1 MINKTFIFLYVL
13 VGLVPY
19 LGAADKIHPQTLY
32 ISIINTLSVGAIIYE
47 NGFGNSIRILTKV
60 IQHKQILAY
69 ISFLLLAIF
78 SIFQSINTIQSLI
91 TIAEVFSQLFA
102 FVMLIYFLS
111 RINNIKY
118 FFINVI
124 LILCSIELFS
134 TLYPYLK
141 DLVLLGYPINRS
153 LEYRGVSGSVNIIS
167 YLLLMKLPFIYY
179 FSIKND
185 RYRWVFVILGTLI
198 LYSIIVIHQ
207 TRSAILL
214 SFLVTVFLYVCF
226 LYNKN
231 LENNKIS
238 QSYLKISLTIFLP
251 LITAILLSNFQAN
264 TYDNR
269 TENIQD
275 RLSTINF
282 EEYSTNARLRYY
294 SQAIKSILK
303 TPFLGVGI
311 GNWPIVSIDTDKEN
325 IESYI
330 IPYHVHNDFLE
341 IVAETGIMGGI
352 LYYFIILSIF
362 LYLLKKIIDSIRRRK
377 PLGYELIFFT
387 VVGIWIVDSMFNF
400 PYARVLQQIH
410 LFFILAVVI
419 NYYKFKPITINKK
432 ITKIFLIGLILCLP
446 LVLYSSYRLYKSSI
460 DQRIILSHYNLA
472 DYSLPLDVIDNMEM
486 EYSDLTVTAIPMK
499 SMKGFFYMKNGL
511 YRDAI
516 ELFNEGT
523 SHNPYLY
530 FSESYKAFAFINLE
544 ELDSAYHYS
553 KLAFDNLSGNVVH
566 FANHALTLVLK
577 KDSIALKNA
586 YEKAK
591 FKEEL
596 HDELYLSAMGDI
608 LDEDKNSFALE
619 NFEFDIQSDN
629 DNLKRGYYTLKIGT
643 QQMLQA
649 SQLNEM
655 GDYYYEIGNYVAAE
669 QSFKDASQINP
680 YELPYQENYAN
691 AQLQIGK
698 FDEAIIT
705 LNNLINIK
713 GSESV
718 KAKYMLV
725 LAYLNNDKTETAC
738 EIISEIKDD
747 PLVETL
753 ELSRFCN

>member
-1 MINKTFIFLYVL
+1 M
-13 VGLVPY
+13 VPY

-32 ISIINTLSVGAIIYE
+32 ISIINILSVGAIIYE
-47 NGFGNSIRILTKV
+47 NGFGNSIKILTKV

-69 ISFLLLAIF
+69 ILFLLLAIF
-78 SIFQSINTIQSLI
+78 SIIQSINTIQSFI

-111 RINNIKY
+111 RINNIKR
-118 FFINVI
+118 FFINAI
-124 LILCSIELFS
+124 LILCSIELYS

-141 DLVLLGYPINRS
+141 DLVLLGYPIDRS

-185 RYRWVFVILGTLI
+185 KYRWAFVTLGTLI

-231 LENNKIS
+231 IENNKINH
-238 QSYLKISLTIFLP
+238 SYLKISLTIFLP

-264 TYDNR
+264 IYDNR
-269 TENIQD
+269 TDNIQD

-294 SQAIKSILK
+294 SQAIESILK
-303 TPFLGVGI
+303 SPLLGVGI
-311 GNWPIVSIDTDKEN
+311 GNWSLVSIDTDRDN

-341 IVAETGIMGGI
+341 IVAETGIISGI

-362 LYLLKKIIDSIRRRK
+362 LFLLKKIIDLIKRRK

-387 VVGIWIVDSMFNF
+387 VIGIWIVDSMFNF

-410 LFFILAVVI
+410 LFFIFAVVI
-419 NYYKFKPITINKK
+419 NYYKFKPLTINKK
-432 ITKIFLIGLILCLP
+432 IIKIFLFGLILCLP
-446 LVLYSSYRLYKSSI
+446 LLLYSSYRLYKSSI

-472 DYSLPLDVIDNMEM
+472 DYSLPLEVIDDMEM

-530 FSESYKAFAFINLE
+530 FSEAYKAFAYINIK
-544 ELDSAYHYS
+544 ELDSAYYYS
-553 KLAFDNLSGNVVH
+553 KMAFDNLPGNVVH
-566 FANHALTLVLK
+566 FANYALTLVLK
-577 KDSIALKNA
+577 EDTIALKNA

-591 FKEEL
+591 FKDEL

-608 LDEDKNSFALE
+608 LDEDKNSFAIE
-619 NFEFDIQSDN
+619 DFEFDVQSDN
-629 DNLKRGYYTLKIGT
+629 ENLKRGYYTLKIGT

-655 GDYYYEIGNYVAAE
+655 GDYYFGIGNFIAAE
-669 QSFKDASQINP
+669 GSFKEASRINP

-698 FDEAIIT
+698 FDEAILT
-705 LNNLINIK
+705 LDNLINIK

-718 KAKYMLV
+718 KAKYMLA
-725 LAYLNNDKTETAC
+725 LAYLNVEKTEPAC

-747 PLVETL
+747 PLLETL